1 MVKQCCQCLD
11 SPHTPPGLTSLP
23 WQTAASHP
31 PQHSSSHSKITPP
44 VFEVLSKDKGT
55 LGSPWNRRR
64 QHRHHTCFDTKRHSQ
79 KSPPSL
85 PRLQR
90 RRPTAGLQPREVL
103 EKALLRGE
111 KSAGSA
117 QRPLLGF
124 IDHRR
129 G

>member
-64 QHRHHTCFDTKRHSQ
+64 QHRHHTCFDTGDTAR
-79 KSPPSL
+79 SPLQASHGCSGAG
-85 PRLQR
+85 RLQ
-90 RRPTAGLQPREVL
+90 
-103 EKALLRGE
+103 
-111 KSAGSA
+111 
-117 QRPLLGF
+117 GF
-124 IDHRR
+124 SPGKCWRKHC
-129 G
+129 